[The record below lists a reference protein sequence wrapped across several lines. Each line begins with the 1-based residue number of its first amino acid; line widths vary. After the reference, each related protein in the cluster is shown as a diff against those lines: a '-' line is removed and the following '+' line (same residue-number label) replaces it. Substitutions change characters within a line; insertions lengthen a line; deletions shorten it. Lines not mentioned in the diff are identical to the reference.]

1 MGRDGKEK
9 TGAWGLAVPPYAP
22 APYQIKYSVQSWF
35 PCEVF
40 LGTLEHGLIGK
51 TGLYD

>member
-1 MGRDGKEK
+1 MGRDGKGK

-22 APYQIKYSVQSWF
+22 APHQIKYSVQSWVLY
-35 PCEVF
+35 EVF
-40 LGTLEHGLIGK
+40 LETLEHGLIEK